1 MYMKILF
8 TNNKSASYT
17 MVLYKN
23 LAIANRSRVRCA
35 YNSSSASHDLKIYV
49 KGNSRSLETETLNRS
64 YTTYY

>member
-1 MYMKILF
+1 
-8 TNNKSASYT
+8 